1 MLFHLI
7 ANFFPQNRVF
17 VFFFFNQNCFVV
29 SFVRFVTLVCSALI
43 LITWY
48 DKSNIPILTEQIQVH
63 KPNVEF
69 KPVVLMPLSQTIK
82 IDHIKDI
89 PSPFNVW

>member
-1 MLFHLI
+1 MLFYLI
-7 ANFFPQNRVF
+7 ANFFPHNRD
-17 VFFFFNQNCFVV
+17 FFFFNQNCFVV

-48 DKSNIPILTEQIQVH
+48 DKPNIPFLAEQIKVY
-63 KPNVEF
+63 KPKLELKFVL
-69 KPVVLMPLSQTIK
+69 LMPLSQTIK

-89 PSPFNVW
+89 PRPFNV